1 MKRKVLLSGMFVA
14 AVLCGCTDDVVDNGN
29 KIVDNPVK
37 EGSEILFGSSLSGD
51 ADEEVSA
58 QSKVGTRTVYGER
71 TSTGVPVYWKP
82 EGDEVAIFCLQ
93 TSQPADHLVNY
104 LVKPQEGEGYQHL
117 SASVEKLEDV
127 GLQWGTDDEH
137 RFYAFYPASAVKGSD
152 EEDQTGKITANI
164 PVTQQP
170 TSWEEGELNGV
181 KTYFGLPNM
190 DYAYMY
196 AYTSQKKSETPEGTA
211 IDLQFKNLVTVLD
224 ITVQGP
230 ESGGEP
236 ITVSNINVTAVDG
249 KNIILTGDFTC
260 NIRGAQ
266 DNSEEV
272 TAECEAAG
280 NLQEVRNNV
289 SIPCYNRQTDEF
301 IKLGP
306 NEQLNVKAY
315 IIPDDDESHAITPR
329 QLQITVATLNGAAK
343 RKVLRTAD
351 VVPHKINRVLLPYLE
366 AGGVNY
372 WMSNLNPN
380 IYVTELSIPGS
391 KYSFLTSDNNSD
403 VEYQATTT
411 EQQFLN
417 GVRAFH
423 VQTAADYSYRTTI
436 DVTNPD
442 RYTEEDLYIAVG
454 SEVLRAQPGNIWDAM
469 FGTGDPIPLR
479 TFLQEL
485 KENLDDAISAGK
497 TNEFAVVNLTY
508 SQAATEELLG
518 WRYPASNKETGWIVT
533 VCNMLKKYVEEDGL
547 PIYTGEITPNT
558 TIKDVAGKII
568 VHVNINT
575 PSLANR
581 MTEATDYPAIFSWW
595 DSNHNGYVEGG
606 TPLQWGTPVNLEET
620 SNMTWLYQELT
631 NVDQSVGKW
640 TQITALLDAAKSDYE
655 TGAHSTWYYNDI
667 GGYFGSASTDNVKA
681 LSAVYVPEM
690 IRELQERNVNYS
702 LGTMLTNFADGEQG
716 YGLTNT
722 YNTRELIQTI
732 IDNNFK
738 FALRT
743 SGSSSQSNAYNAA
756 YSKGGNAIGWDK

>member
-1 MKRKVLLSGMFVA
+1 MKRIVLLSGMFVA

-71 TSTGVPVYWKP
+71 TNTGVPVYWKP

-104 LVKPQEGEGYQHL
+104 LVKPQDNAPHL
-117 SASVEKLEDV
+117 SVSVERLEEV

-211 IDLQFKNLVTVLD
+211 IDLHFKNLVTVLD

-230 ESGGEP
+230 ESGEP

-272 TAECEAAG
+272 TAVCEAAG

-289 SIPCYNRQTDEF
+289 SIPCYNSQTDEF
-301 IKLGP
+301 IKLKP

-315 IIPDDDESHAITPR
+315 IIPDDESHTITPQ

-343 RKVLRTAD
+343 RKVLQTVD
-351 VVPHKINRVLLPYLE
+351 VVPHKINRVRLPHLE
-366 AGGVNY
+366 AGGTNY
-372 WMSNLNPN
+372 WMSNLDPR
-380 IYVTELSIPGS
+380 IYVTEISWPGS
-391 KYSFLTSDNNSD
+391 KMSLLTEANNAD
-403 VEYQATTT
+403 IVYQSTTID
-411 EQQFLN
+411 QQLN
-417 GVRAFH
+417 DGVRAFIF
-423 VQTAADYSYRTTI
+423 QTERNYNGTLYLTADGNRINTTLSEGLSQIASFLNTAEQNDKRESVFVLVSYKESSGLGNENAWMRSLQSTI
-436 DVTNPD
+436 KNCA
-442 RYTEEDLYIAVG
+442 ED
-454 SEVLRAQPGNIWDAM
+454 
-469 FGTGDPIPLR
+469 
-479 TFLQEL
+479 
-485 KENLDDAISAGK
+485 
-497 TNEFAVVNLTY
+497 
-508 SQAATEELLG
+508 SQYRVFNSTL
-518 WRYPASNKETGWIVT
+518 S
-533 VCNMLKKYVEEDGL
+533 
-547 PIYTGEITPNT
+547 PNT
-558 TIKDVAGKII
+558 TLGDVANKII
-568 VHVNINT
+568 VKCNYNSADMISGVGT
-575 PSLANR
+575 APMLYTLWETA
-581 MTEATDYPAIFSWW
+581 
-595 DSNHNGYVEGG
+595 YVEGG
-606 TPLQWGTPVNLEET
+606 LPMTWSDPNGGK
-620 SNMTWLYQELT
+620 SFTWLYQEVTSVLDESRNEVSGTTAEATEAEKREYIEKIFAESVNAYQT
-631 NVDQSVGKW
+631 NSNHD
-640 TQITALLDAAKSDYE
+640 I
-655 TGAHSTWYYNDI
+655 WYMNDL
-667 GGYFGSASTDNVKA
+667 GGYYYYKTEEGILGLRQEEHFDPTGLASDMNQLGVQ
-681 LSAVYVPEM
+681 L
-690 IRELQERNVNYS
+690 LQERTENAG
-702 LGTMLTNFADGEQG
+702 LGLVYMNFANRNDDGQS
-716 YGLTNT
+716 YHSDW
-722 YNTRELIQTI
+722 LIQTV

-738 FALRT
+738 FQLRMDAAE
-743 SGSSSQSNAYNAA
+743 SGQTYNAS
-756 YSKGGNAIGWDK
+756 YSKGGNAIGWEE

>member
-1 MKRKVLLSGMFVA
+1 MKRIVLLSGMFVA

-93 TSQPADHLVNY
+93 TSQPADHLVKY
-104 LVKPQEGEGYQHL
+104 LVKPQEGEQHL

-127 GLQWGTDDEH
+127 GLQWGTSDEH
-137 RFYAFYPASAVKGSD
+137 RFYAFYPARAVKGSE
-152 EEDQTGKITANI
+152 EEDRTGKITANI

-170 TSWEEGELNGV
+170 TSWEEGKLNGV

-230 ESGGEP
+230 ESGEQP
-236 ITVSNINVTAVDG
+236 ITVTNINVSAVEG
-249 KNIILTGDFTC
+249 QNPILTGDFTC
-260 NIRGAQ
+260 NIREAE
-266 DNSEEV
+266 DNSKEV
-272 TAECEAAG
+272 TAECAAAG
-280 NLQEVRNNV
+280 NLSEVRNTV
-289 SIPCYNRQTDEF
+289 SIPCYDREKGGF
-301 IKLGP
+301 IQLAEG
-306 NEQLNVKAY
+306 EQLNVKAY
-315 IIPDDDESHAITPR
+315 IIPDNDESHKIKART
-329 QLQITVATLNGAAK
+329 LQVTVATLNGAAK
-343 RKVLRTAD
+343 RKLLQTAD
-351 VVPHKINRVLLPYLE
+351 VTPHKINRVRLPHLE
-366 AGGVNY
+366 AGGTNY
-372 WMSNLNPN
+372 WMSNLDPD

-391 KYSFLTSDNNSD
+391 KFSFLTSDNNSD
-403 VEYQATTT
+403 VQYQATTT

-423 VQTAADYSYRTTI
+423 VQTAAKYSYRPAI

-454 SEVLRAQPGNIWDAM
+454 SEILRGESGSFWGIEFPGSPVPVKA
-469 FGTGDPIPLR
+469 
-479 TFLQEL
+479 FLEEL
-485 KENLDDAISAGK
+485 ATNLQTASNAEKI
-497 TNEFAVVNLTY
+497 NEFAVVNLTY
-508 SQAATEELLG
+508 SESATRDATGAMELT
-518 WRYPASNKETGWIVT
+518 SNYETGWIVT
-533 VCNMLKKYVEEDGL
+533 VCNMLKKYAEEDGL
-547 PIYTGEITPNT
+547 PIYTGKITSNT

-581 MTEATDYPAIFSWW
+581 MTEAIYYPAIFSWW
-595 DSNHNGYVEGG
+595 NSNYNGYVKGG
-606 TPLQWGTPVNLEET
+606 TPLRWGTPVNLEET

-631 NVDQSVGKW
+631 DVDQSVGKW

-655 TGAHSTWYYNDI
+655 AGAHSTWYYNDI
-667 GGYFGSASTDNVKA
+667 GGYFGSPSTDNVKA
-681 LSAVYVPEM
+681 LSAVYVPKM

-702 LGTMLTNFADGEQG
+702 LGTMLTNFADDVQN
-716 YGLTNT
+716 YGKTDS

-743 SGSSSQSNAYNAA
+743 SGSSSQTNTYNAA

>member
-1 MKRKVLLSGMFVA
+1 MKRIVLLSGMFVA

-117 SASVEKLEDV
+117 SASVEKLDDV
-127 GLQWGTDDEH
+127 GLQWGTSDEH

-196 AYTSQKKSETPEGTA
+196 AYTSQKKSETPEGTS

-230 ESGGEP
+230 ESGEP

-315 IIPDDDESHAITPR
+315 IIPDDDESHTIIPR

-343 RKVLRTAD
+343 RKVLQTAD
-351 VVPHKINRVLLPYLE
+351 VVPHKINRVLLPHLE
-366 AGGVNY
+366 AGGTNY
-372 WMSNLNPN
+372 WMSNLDPR
-380 IYVTELSIPGS
+380 IYVTEISWPGS
-391 KYSFLTSDNNSD
+391 KMSLLTQVNNANI
-403 VEYQATTT
+403 VYQSTTID
-411 EQQFLN
+411 QQLN
-417 GVRAFH
+417 DGVRAFIF
-423 VQTAADYSYRTTI
+423 QTERDNNGTLYLTANGNRINTTLSQGLRQIARFLDTAEQEGKRESAFVLVTYNAGEGSQNDWMRSLQSTIKNCAADPQYR
-436 DVTNPD
+436 VFN
-442 RYTEEDLYIAVG
+442 
-454 SEVLRAQPGNIWDAM
+454 
-469 FGTGDPIPLR
+469 GTL
-479 TFLQEL
+479 
-485 KENLDDAISAGK
+485 S
-497 TNEFAVVNLTY
+497 
-508 SQAATEELLG
+508 
-518 WRYPASNKETGWIVT
+518 
-533 VCNMLKKYVEEDGL
+533 
-547 PIYTGEITPNT
+547 PNT
-558 TIKDVAGKII
+558 TLGDVANKII
-568 VHVNINT
+568 VKCNYNDDEMISGVGTAPMLYTQWLT
-575 PSLANR
+575 P
-581 MTEATDYPAIFSWW
+581 
-595 DSNHNGYVEGG
+595 YVEGG
-606 TPLQWGTPVNLEET
+606 LPMTWSDPNGGK
-620 SNMTWLYQELT
+620 SFTWLYQEVT
-631 NVDQSVGKW
+631 SV
-640 TQITALLDAAKSDYE
+640 LDADRNENSSASAESTEAQKREYIQTIFEESVSAYKSNN
-655 TGAHSTWYYNDI
+655 AHDIWFMNDL
-667 GGYFGSASTDNVKA
+667 GGYYYYQTEVTGLFGVHLGWRDHEDPAGLANDMNNLGVQ
-681 LSAVYVPEM
+681 L
-690 IRELQERNVNYS
+690 LQERTENAG
-702 LGTMLTNFADGEQG
+702 LGLVYMNFANRNDDGQS
-716 YGLTNT
+716 Y
-722 YNTRELIQTI
+722 RSDWLIQTV

-738 FALRT
+738 FQLRMDAAE
-743 SGSSSQSNAYNAA
+743 SSQTYNAS
-756 YSKGGNAIGWDK
+756 YSKGGNAIGWD

>member
-1 MKRKVLLSGMFVA
+1 MKRIVLLSGMFVA

-93 TSQPADHLVNY
+93 TSQPADHLVKY
-104 LVKPQEGEGYQHL
+104 LVKPQEGEGKQHL

-127 GLQWGTDDEH
+127 GLQWGTSDEH

-211 IDLQFKNLVTVLD
+211 IDLHFKNLVTVLD

-230 ESGGEP
+230 ESGEP

-301 IKLGP
+301 IKLWP

-315 IIPDDDESHAITPR
+315 IIPDDKSHTITPR

-343 RKVLRTAD
+343 RKVLQTAD
-351 VVPHKINRVLLPYLE
+351 VVPHKINRVLLPHLK
-366 AGGVNY
+366 AGGTNY
-372 WMSNLNPN
+372 WMSNLDSR
-380 IYVTELSIPGS
+380 IYVTEISWPGS
-391 KYSFLTSDNNSD
+391 KMSLLTEANNSD
-403 VEYQATTT
+403 IVYQSTTIG
-411 EQQFLN
+411 QQLN
-417 GVRAFH
+417 DGVRAFIF
-423 VQTAADYSYRTTI
+423 QTERDRDGTLYLTADGNRINTTLSQGLRQIASFLDTADQEGKRESAFVLVSYKQSSGSGNENDWMRSLQSTI
-436 DVTNPD
+436 NACA
-442 RYTEEDLYIAVG
+442 EDPQYRVF
-454 SEVLRAQPGNIWDAM
+454 N
-469 FGTGDPIPLR
+469 
-479 TFLQEL
+479 
-485 KENLDDAISAGK
+485 
-497 TNEFAVVNLTY
+497 
-508 SQAATEELLG
+508 ATL
-518 WRYPASNKETGWIVT
+518 S
-533 VCNMLKKYVEEDGL
+533 
-547 PIYTGEITPNT
+547 PNT
-558 TIKDVAGKII
+558 TLGDVANQII
-568 VHVNINT
+568 VKCNYNSADMIANAGTAPMLYTLWET
-575 PSLANR
+575 P
-581 MTEATDYPAIFSWW
+581 
-595 DSNHNGYVEGG
+595 YVEGG
-606 TPLQWGTPVNLEET
+606 VPMAWSSPNAGR
-620 SNMTWLYQELT
+620 SFTWLYQEVTSVYDPDRNSGLFKADAEATKNEKKEYIQKIFDESVAAYQTNEAHDIWFMNDLGGYYIYHEAWHIGNTIDVPNLT
-631 NVDQSVGKW
+631 NEMN
-640 TQITALLDAAKSDYE
+640 A
-655 TGAHSTWYYNDI
+655 
-667 GGYFGSASTDNVKA
+667 FGVQ
-681 LSAVYVPEM
+681 L
-690 IRELQERNVNYS
+690 LQERTENAG
-702 LGTMLTNFADGEQG
+702 LGLVYMNFADKQTDSGVQ
-716 YGLTNT
+716 Y
-722 YNTRELIQTI
+722 RSDWLIQTV

-738 FALRT
+738 FQLRMDAAE
-743 SGSSSQSNAYNAA
+743 SSQTYNAS
-756 YSKGGNAIGWDK
+756 YSKGGNAIGWD

>member
-1 MKRKVLLSGMFVA
+1 MKRIVLLSGMFVA

-82 EGDEVAIFCLQ
+82 EGDEVAIFCMQ

-117 SASVEKLEDV
+117 SASVEKLDDV
-127 GLQWGTDDEH
+127 GLQWGTSDEH

-170 TSWEEGELNGV
+170 TSWEEGKLNGV

-196 AYTSQKKSETPEGTA
+196 AYTSQKKSETPEGTP
-211 IDLQFKNLVTVLD
+211 IDLHFKNLVTVLD

-230 ESGGEP
+230 ESGDP

-315 IIPDDDESHAITPR
+315 IIPDDDESHTITPR

-343 RKVLRTAD
+343 RKVLQTAD
-351 VVPHKINRVLLPYLE
+351 VVPHKINRVLLPHLE
-366 AGGVNY
+366 AGGTNY
-372 WMSNLNPN
+372 WMSNLDPR
-380 IYVTELSIPGS
+380 IYVTEISWPGS
-391 KYSFLTSDNNSD
+391 KMSLLTQENNANI
-403 VEYQATTT
+403 VYQSTAIDK
-411 EQQFLN
+411 QLN
-417 GVRAFH
+417 DGVRAFIF
-423 VQTAADYSYRTTI
+423 QTERAYNGTLYLTANGNRINTTLSEGLGQIARFLGTAEQNGKRESAFVLVTYNAGEGSQNDWMRSLQSTINNCATDPQYRVFNST
-436 DVTNPD
+436 
-442 RYTEEDLYIAVG
+442 L
-454 SEVLRAQPGNIWDAM
+454 S
-469 FGTGDPIPLR
+469 
-479 TFLQEL
+479 
-485 KENLDDAISAGK
+485 
-497 TNEFAVVNLTY
+497 
-508 SQAATEELLG
+508 
-518 WRYPASNKETGWIVT
+518 
-533 VCNMLKKYVEEDGL
+533 
-547 PIYTGEITPNT
+547 PNT
-558 TIKDVAGKII
+558 TLGDVANKII
-568 VHVNINT
+568 VKCNYNDDEMISGVGT
-575 PSLANR
+575 APMLYTQWLTA
-581 MTEATDYPAIFSWW
+581 
-595 DSNHNGYVEGG
+595 YVEGG
-606 TPLQWGTPVNLEET
+606 LPMTWSDPNGGK
-620 SNMTWLYQELT
+620 SFTWLYQEVTSVLDESRNEVYGTTAEATEAEKREYIEKIFTESVNAYQT
-631 NVDQSVGKW
+631 NSNHD
-640 TQITALLDAAKSDYE
+640 I
-655 TGAHSTWYYNDI
+655 WYMNDL
-667 GGYFGSASTDNVKA
+667 GGYYYYKTTEGIMGWREEEHFDPTGLASDMNQLGVR
-681 LSAVYVPEM
+681 L
-690 IRELQERNVNYS
+690 LQERTENAG
-702 LGTMLTNFADGEQG
+702 LGLVYMNFANRNDDGQS
-716 YGLTNT
+716 Y
-722 YNTRELIQTI
+722 RSDWLIQTV

-738 FALRT
+738 FQLRMDAADEGGQT
-743 SGSSSQSNAYNAA
+743 YNAA
-756 YSKGGNAIGWDK
+756 YSKGGNAIGWD

>member
-1 MKRKVLLSGMFVA
+1 MKRIVLLSGMFVA

-93 TSQPADHLVNY
+93 TSQPADHLVKY
-104 LVKPQEGEGYQHL
+104 LVKPQEGEGKQHL
-117 SASVEKLEDV
+117 SASVEKLEEV

-190 DYAYMY
+190 NYAYMY
-196 AYTSQKKSETPEGTA
+196 AYTSQKKSETPEGTD

-230 ESGGEP
+230 ESGDP
-236 ITVSNINVTAVDG
+236 ITVSNINIRAVDG
-249 KNIILTGDFTC
+249 QNPILTGDFTC
-260 NIRGAQ
+260 NIREAQ

-280 NLQEVRNNV
+280 NLSEVRNTV
-289 SIPCYNRQTDEF
+289 SIPCYNRETGEF
-301 IKLGP
+301 IKLGVG
-306 NEQLNVKAY
+306 EQLNVKAY
-315 IIPDDDESHAITPR
+315 IIPDDDANHTIKARTLR
-329 QLQITVATLNGAAK
+329 VTVATLNGAAK
-343 RKVLRTAD
+343 QKLLQTAD
-351 VVPHKINRVLLPYLE
+351 VTPHKINRVRLPHLE
-366 AGGVNY
+366 AGGTNY
-372 WMSNLNPN
+372 WMSNLDDR

-423 VQTAADYSYRTTI
+423 VQTAADYSYRAGI
-436 DVTNPD
+436 DVTDPD

-454 SEVLRAQPGNIWDAM
+454 SEVLRAQPGNIFDAI
-469 FGTGDPIPLR
+469 FGTGDPIPLK

-485 KENLDDAISAGK
+485 KENLDDARSAGK

-508 SQAATEELLG
+508 SQAATEELLRG
-518 WRYPASNKETGWIVT
+518 LYPLSNKETGWIVT
-533 VCNMLKKYVEEDGL
+533 VCNMLKKYVKDGL

-558 TIKDVAGKII
+558 TIKDVAGQII

-595 DSNHNGYVEGG
+595 NSYYNGYVEEG
-606 TPLQWGTPVNLEET
+606 TPLRWGTPVNLEET

-631 NVDQSVGKW
+631 DVDQSVGKW

-667 GGYFGSASTDNVKA
+667 GGYFGNASNENVKA

-690 IRELQERNVNYS
+690 IRELQERDVNYS

-716 YGLTNT
+716 YGLTST

-743 SGSSSQSNAYNAA
+743 SGSSSQSTYNAA

>member
-1 MKRKVLLSGMFVA
+1 MKRIVLLSGMFVA

-51 ADEEVSA
+51 ADEEASV
-58 QSKVGTRTVYGER
+58 QGKVGTRTVYGER
-71 TSTGVPVYWKP
+71 TNNGVPVYWKP

-104 LVKPQEGEGYQHL
+104 LVKPQDGKPNL
-117 SASVEKLEDV
+117 SASVEKLEEV
-127 GLQWGTDDEH
+127 GLQWGTSDEH

-152 EEDQTGKITANI
+152 EEDQTGKITAEI

-230 ESGGEP
+230 ESGDP
-236 ITVSNINVTAVDG
+236 ITVSNINITAVDG

-315 IIPDDDESHAITPR
+315 IIPDNDESHKITPR

-343 RKVLRTAD
+343 RKVLETAD
-351 VVPHKINRVLLPYLE
+351 VVPHKINRVRLPHLE
-366 AGGVNY
+366 AGGTNY
-372 WMSNLNPN
+372 WMSNLDPD

-391 KYSFLTSDNNSD
+391 KFSFLTSDNNSD

-423 VQTAADYSYRTTI
+423 VQTAADYSY
-436 DVTNPD
+436 DPGFGHGSNPD
-442 RYTEEDLYIAVG
+442 YYEAQNLYIAVD
-454 SEVLRAQPGNIWDAM
+454 SKVLKAQPGSLWEAIV
-469 FGTGDPIPLR
+469 GSGDPVPLK

-485 KENLDDAISAGK
+485 KENLDEAKSAGK

-508 SQAATEELLG
+508 SEGATRDVTGTMELT
-518 WRYPASNKETGWIVT
+518 SNFETGWIVT
-533 VCNMLKKYVEEDGL
+533 VCNMLRKYAEEDGL

-558 TIKDVAGKII
+558 TIKDVAGQII

-595 DSNHNGYVEGG
+595 DSEHDGYVAGG
-606 TPLQWGTPVNLEET
+606 TPLRWGTPMNLEET

-631 NVDQSVGKW
+631 KVDQSVGKW

-655 TGAHSTWYYNDI
+655 AGAHSTWYYNDI

-716 YGLTNT
+716 YGLTST

-756 YSKGGNAIGWDK
+756 YSKGGNAIGWD

>member
-14 AVLCGCTDDVVDNGN
+14 AVLCGCTDDVVDYGN

-51 ADEEVSA
+51 ADEEASV
-58 QSKVGTRTVYGER
+58 QGKVGTRTVYGER

-82 EGDEVAIFCLQ
+82 EGDEVAIFCMQ

-104 LVKPQEGEGYQHL
+104 LVKPQADDPSL
-117 SASVEKLEDV
+117 SASVERLEDV

-230 ESGGEP
+230 ESGEP

-289 SIPCYNRQTDEF
+289 SIPCYNRQTGEF
-301 IKLGP
+301 MKLGQ

-315 IIPDDDESHAITPR
+315 IIPDDDESHTITPR

-343 RKVLRTAD
+343 RKLLQTAE
-351 VVPHKINRVLLPYLE
+351 VVPHKINRVLLPLLE
-366 AGGVNY
+366 AGGTNY
-372 WMSNLNPN
+372 WMSNLDPR
-380 IYVTELSIPGS
+380 IYVTEISWPGS
-391 KYSFLTSDNNSD
+391 KMSLLTKANNAD
-403 VEYQATTT
+403 IVYQSTTID
-411 EQQFLN
+411 QQLN
-417 GVRAFH
+417 DGVRAFIF
-423 VQTAADYSYRTTI
+423 QTERNYDGKLYLTANGNRINTTLSEGLRQIASFLDTAEQNDKRESVFVLVSYKESSGLGNENDWMRSLQSTI
-436 DVTNPD
+436 NACA
-442 RYTEEDLYIAVG
+442 EDPQYRVF
-454 SEVLRAQPGNIWDAM
+454 N
-469 FGTGDPIPLR
+469 GTL
-479 TFLQEL
+479 
-485 KENLDDAISAGK
+485 S
-497 TNEFAVVNLTY
+497 
-508 SQAATEELLG
+508 
-518 WRYPASNKETGWIVT
+518 
-533 VCNMLKKYVEEDGL
+533 
-547 PIYTGEITPNT
+547 PNT
-558 TIKDVAGKII
+558 TLGDVANKII
-568 VHVNINT
+568 VKCNYNDNEMISGVGT
-575 PSLANR
+575 APMLY
-581 MTEATDYPAIFSWW
+581 TQWLVP
-595 DSNHNGYVEGG
+595 YVEGG
-606 TPLQWGTPVNLEET
+606 LPMTW
-620 SNMTWLYQELT
+620 SNPNGGKSFTWLYQEVT
-631 NVDQSVGKW
+631 SV
-640 TQITALLDAAKSDYE
+640 LDADRNENSGASAESTKDQKRQYIQTIFEESVSAYKSNN
-655 TGAHSTWYYNDI
+655 AHDIWFMNDL
-667 GGYFGSASTDNVKA
+667 GGYYYYQTEVTGPFGEHWGWTDHEDPAGLATDMNNLGVQ
-681 LSAVYVPEM
+681 L
-690 IRELQERNVNYS
+690 LQERTENAG
-702 LGTMLTNFADGEQG
+702 LGLVYMNFANRNDDGQR
-716 YGLTNT
+716 Y
-722 YNTRELIQTI
+722 RSDWLIQTV

-738 FALRT
+738 FQLRMDADE
-743 SGSSSQSNAYNAA
+743 SSQTYNAS
-756 YSKGGNAIGWDK
+756 YSKGGNAIGWD

>member
-1 MKRKVLLSGMFVA
+1 MKKNSFLVVLTILAACLISSCSDDNIVEKVVE
-14 AVLCGCTDDVVDNGN
+14 
-29 KIVDNPVK
+29 NPVQT
-37 EGSEILFGSSLSGD
+37 GDEIIFGSSLSGD
-51 ADEEVSA
+51 ALDGIVET
-58 QSKVGTRTVYGER
+58 KTVYGER
-71 TSTGVPVYWKP
+71 TQTGVPVYWSP
-82 EGDEVAIFCLQ
+82 EGDEVAIFCAQ
-93 TSQPADHLVNY
+93 ASQPADCLVNY
-104 LVKPQEGEGYQHL
+104 KVYPQNEETGGDPSL
-117 SASVEKLEDV
+117 SASVEKLEEV
-127 GLQWGTDDEH
+127 GLQWGTDAEH
-137 RFYAFYPASAVKGSD
+137 RFYAFYPASAVQEAV
-152 EEDQTGKITANI
+152 EETGETATKEGKITANI
-164 PVTQQP
+164 PVNQQP
-170 TSWEEGELNGV
+170 ESWTEGELNGV

-196 AYTSQKKSETPEGTA
+196 AYTKVDKQTLNVNDPISLE
-211 IDLQFKNLVTVLD
+211 FKNLVTVLD

-230 ESGGEP
+230 ENGDP
-236 ITVSNINVTAVDG
+236 ITVTNINVSAVEG
-249 KNIILTGDFTC
+249 KNPILTGDFTC
-260 NIRGAQ
+260 NIREAK
-266 DNSEEV
+266 DNSDEV
-272 TAECEAAG
+272 TAECTAAG
-280 NLQEVRNNV
+280 NLSEVRNTV
-289 SIPCYNRQTDEF
+289 SISCYDQQKRQF
-301 IKLGP
+301 IKLGVG
-306 NEQLNVKAY
+306 EQLNVKAY
-315 IIPDDDESHAITPR
+315 IIPDNDKSHEIAARTLR
-329 QLQITVATLNGAAK
+329 VTVTTLNGAAK
-343 RKVLRTAD
+343 QKLLEKAAVT
-351 VVPHKINRVLLPYLE
+351 PHKVNRVRLPHLE

-372 WMSNLNPN
+372 WMSNLDPD

-423 VQTAADYSYRTTI
+423 VQTAADYSYRAGG
-436 DVTNPD
+436 VTDPD
-442 RYTEEDLYIAVG
+442 RYTEKDLYIAVG
-454 SEVLRAQPGNIWDAM
+454 SEVLRAQGNIWEEW
-469 FGTGDPIPLR
+469 FGTSDPIPLR

-497 TNEFAVVNLTY
+497 INEFAVVNLTY
-508 SQAATEELLG
+508 SRAATEELLG
-518 WRYPASNKETGWIVT
+518 VKYPLSNKETGWIVT

-558 TIKDVAGKII
+558 TIKDVAGQII

-581 MTEATDYPAIFSWW
+581 MTEATNYPAIFSWW
-595 DSNHNGYVEGG
+595 DSEHDGYVEGG
-606 TPLQWGTPVNLEET
+606 TPLRWGTPVNLEET

-631 NVDQSVGKW
+631 DVDQSVGKW

-655 TGAHSTWYYNDI
+655 AGAHSTWYYNDI
-667 GGYFGSASTDNVKA
+667 GGYFGSPSTNNVKA

-690 IRELQERNVNYS
+690 IRELQVRNVNYS

-716 YGLTNT
+716 YGLTST

-743 SGSSSQSNAYNAA
+743 SGSSSQSTYNAA

>member
-1 MKRKVLLSGMFVA
+1 MKRIVLLSGMFVA

-93 TSQPADHLVNY
+93 TSQPADHLVKY
-104 LVKPQEGEGYQHL
+104 LVKPQEGEGKQHL

-127 GLQWGTDDEH
+127 GLQWGTSDEH
-137 RFYAFYPASAVKGSD
+137 RFYAFYPARPVKGSD

-230 ESGGEP
+230 ESGDP
-236 ITVSNINVTAVDG
+236 ITVTNINVSAVEG
-249 KNIILTGDFTC
+249 QNPILTGDFTC
-260 NIRGAQ
+260 NIREAE
-266 DNSEEV
+266 DNSKEV
-272 TAECEAAG
+272 TAECAAAG
-280 NLQEVRNNV
+280 NLSEVRNTV
-289 SIPCYNRQTDEF
+289 SIPCYDREKGGF
-301 IKLGP
+301 IQLAEG
-306 NEQLNVKAY
+306 EQLNVKAY
-315 IIPDDDESHAITPR
+315 IIPDNDESHKIKART
-329 QLQITVATLNGAAK
+329 LQVTVATLNGAAK
-343 RKVLRTAD
+343 RKLLQTAD
-351 VVPHKINRVLLPYLE
+351 VTPHKINRVRLPHLE
-366 AGGVNY
+366 AGGTNY
-372 WMSNLNPN
+372 WMSNLDPD

-423 VQTAADYSYRTTI
+423 VQTAADYSYRAGI
-436 DVTNPD
+436 DVTDPD

-454 SEVLRAQPGNIWDAM
+454 SEVLRAQGNIWEEW

-497 TNEFAVVNLTY
+497 INEFAVVNLTY
-508 SQAATEELLG
+508 SRAATEELLG
-518 WRYPASNKETGWIVT
+518 VKYPLSNKETGWIVT
-533 VCNMLKKYVEEDGL
+533 VCNMLKKYVEGDGL

-558 TIKDVAGKII
+558 TIKDVAGQII

-581 MTEATDYPAIFSWW
+581 MTEATNYPAIFSWW
-595 DSNHNGYVEGG
+595 DSEHDGYVEGG
-606 TPLQWGTPVNLEET
+606 TPLRWGKPVNLEET

-631 NVDQSVGKW
+631 DVDQSVGKW

-655 TGAHSTWYYNDI
+655 AGAHSTWYYNDI
-667 GGYFGSASTDNVKA
+667 GGYFGSPSTNNVKA

-690 IRELQERNVNYS
+690 IRELQVRNVNYS

-716 YGLTNT
+716 CGLTST

-738 FALRT
+738 FALHT
-743 SGSSSQSNAYNAA
+743 SGSSSQSTYNAA

>member
-1 MKRKVLLSGMFVA
+1 MKRIVLLSGMFVA

-51 ADEEVSA
+51 ADEEASV
-58 QSKVGTRTVYGER
+58 QGKIGTRTVYGER
-71 TSTGVPVYWKP
+71 TSSGVPVYWKP

-117 SASVEKLEDV
+117 SASVEKLDDV
-127 GLQWGTDDEH
+127 GLQWGTSDEH

-196 AYTSQKKSETPEGTA
+196 AYTSQKKSETPEGTS

-230 ESGGEP
+230 ESGEP

-315 IIPDDDESHAITPR
+315 IIPDDDESHTIIPQ

-343 RKVLRTAD
+343 RKVLQTAD
-351 VVPHKINRVLLPYLE
+351 VVPHKINRVLLPHLE
-366 AGGVNY
+366 AGGTNY
-372 WMSNLNPN
+372 WMSNLDPR
-380 IYVTELSIPGS
+380 IYVTEISWPGS
-391 KYSFLTSDNNSD
+391 KMSLLTQVNNANI
-403 VEYQATTT
+403 VYQSTTID
-411 EQQFLN
+411 QQLN
-417 GVRAFH
+417 DGVRAFIF
-423 VQTAADYSYRTTI
+423 QTERDNNGTLYLTANGNRINTTLSQGLRQIARFLDTAEQEGKRESAFVLVTYNAGEGSQNDWMRSLQSTIKNCAADPQYR
-436 DVTNPD
+436 VFN
-442 RYTEEDLYIAVG
+442 
-454 SEVLRAQPGNIWDAM
+454 
-469 FGTGDPIPLR
+469 GTL
-479 TFLQEL
+479 
-485 KENLDDAISAGK
+485 S
-497 TNEFAVVNLTY
+497 
-508 SQAATEELLG
+508 
-518 WRYPASNKETGWIVT
+518 
-533 VCNMLKKYVEEDGL
+533 
-547 PIYTGEITPNT
+547 PNT
-558 TIKDVAGKII
+558 TLGDVANKII
-568 VHVNINT
+568 VKCNYNDDEMISGVGTAPMLYTQWLT
-575 PSLANR
+575 P
-581 MTEATDYPAIFSWW
+581 
-595 DSNHNGYVEGG
+595 YVEGG
-606 TPLQWGTPVNLEET
+606 LPMTWSDPNGGK
-620 SNMTWLYQELT
+620 SFTWLYQEVT
-631 NVDQSVGKW
+631 SV
-640 TQITALLDAAKSDYE
+640 LDADRNENSSASAESTEAQKREYIQTIFEESVSAYKSNN
-655 TGAHSTWYYNDI
+655 AHDIWFMNDL
-667 GGYFGSASTDNVKA
+667 GGYYYYQTEVTGLFGVHLGWRDHEDPAGLANDMNNLGVQ
-681 LSAVYVPEM
+681 L
-690 IRELQERNVNYS
+690 LQERTENAG
-702 LGTMLTNFADGEQG
+702 LGLVYMNFANRNDDGQS
-716 YGLTNT
+716 Y
-722 YNTRELIQTI
+722 RSDWLIQTV

-738 FALRT
+738 FQLRMDAAE
-743 SGSSSQSNAYNAA
+743 SSQTYNAS
-756 YSKGGNAIGWDK
+756 YSKGGNAIGWD

>member
-1 MKRKVLLSGMFVA
+1 MFVA
-14 AVLCGCTDDVVDNGN
+14 AVLCGCTDDAIDNGN

-51 ADEEVSA
+51 ADEEASV
-58 QSKVGTRTVYGER
+58 QGKVGTRTVYGER

-104 LVKPQEGEGYQHL
+104 LVKPQEGEGNQHL
-117 SASVEKLEDV
+117 SASVERLEEV
-127 GLQWGTDDEH
+127 GLQWGADDEH

-230 ESGGEP
+230 ESGEP

-266 DNSEEV
+266 DNSDEV

-315 IIPDDDESHAITPR
+315 IIPDDDESHTIKPR

-343 RKVLRTAD
+343 RKVLQTAD
-351 VVPHKINRVLLPYLE
+351 VVPHKINRVLLPHLE
-366 AGGVNY
+366 AGGTNY
-372 WMSNLNPN
+372 WMSNLNPR
-380 IYVTELSIPGS
+380 IYVTELSWPGS
-391 KYSFLTSDNNSD
+391 KMSLLTQENNAD
-403 VEYQATTT
+403 IVYQSTTID
-411 EQQFLN
+411 QQLN
-417 GVRAFH
+417 DGVRAFIF
-423 VQTAADYSYRTTI
+423 QTQRERNGTLYLTANGNRINTTLSQGLRQIASFLDTAEQNGKRESAFVLVTYNSGEGSQNDWMRSLQSTINDCASDPQYRI
-436 DVTNPD
+436 FD
-442 RYTEEDLYIAVG
+442 
-454 SEVLRAQPGNIWDAM
+454 
-469 FGTGDPIPLR
+469 GTL
-479 TFLQEL
+479 
-485 KENLDDAISAGK
+485 S
-497 TNEFAVVNLTY
+497 
-508 SQAATEELLG
+508 
-518 WRYPASNKETGWIVT
+518 
-533 VCNMLKKYVEEDGL
+533 
-547 PIYTGEITPNT
+547 PNT
-558 TIKDVAGKII
+558 TLGDVANQII
-568 VHVNINT
+568 VKCNYNDDEMISGVGT
-575 PSLANR
+575 APMLY
-581 MTEATDYPAIFSWW
+581 TQWLVP
-595 DSNHNGYVEGG
+595 YVEGG
-606 TPLQWGTPVNLEET
+606 LPMTW
-620 SNMTWLYQELT
+620 SNPNGGKSFTWLYQEVT
-631 NVDQSVGKW
+631 SV
-640 TQITALLDAAKSDYE
+640 LDADRNENSSASAESTEAQKRQYIQTIFEESVSAYKNNN
-655 TGAHSTWYYNDI
+655 AHDIWFMNDL
-667 GGYFGSASTDNVKA
+667 GGYYYYQTEITGIFGVHLGWEEHFDPTGLASDMNQLGVQ
-681 LSAVYVPEM
+681 L
-690 IRELQERNVNYS
+690 LQERTENAG
-702 LGTMLTNFADGEQG
+702 LGLVYMNFANRNDDGQS
-716 YGLTNT
+716 Y
-722 YNTRELIQTI
+722 RSDWLIQTV

-738 FALRT
+738 FQLRMDAAE
-743 SGSSSQSNAYNAA
+743 SSQTYNAS
-756 YSKGGNAIGWDK
+756 YSKGGNAIGWD

>member
-51 ADEEVSA
+51 ADEEASV
-58 QSKVGTRTVYGER
+58 QGKVGTRTVYGER

-117 SASVEKLEDV
+117 SASVERLEDV
-127 GLQWGTDDEH
+127 GLQWGTSDEH

-211 IDLQFKNLVTVLD
+211 IDLHFKNLVTVLD

-230 ESGGEP
+230 ESGEP

-266 DNSEEV
+266 DNSDEV

-315 IIPDDDESHAITPR
+315 IIPDDDESHTITPR

-343 RKVLRTAD
+343 RKLLQTAD
-351 VVPHKINRVLLPYLE
+351 VVPHKINRVLLPHLE
-366 AGGVNY
+366 AGGTNY
-372 WMSNLNPN
+372 WMSNLDPR
-380 IYVTELSIPGS
+380 IYVTELSWPGS
-391 KYSFLTSDNNSD
+391 KMSLLTEANNANI
-403 VEYQATTT
+403 VYQSTTID
-411 EQQFLN
+411 QQLN
-417 GVRAFH
+417 DGVRAFIF
-423 VQTAADYSYRTTI
+423 QTERDRNGTLYLTANGNRINTTLSAGLKQIADFLSTAEQLDKRESAFVL
-436 DVTNPD
+436 VTYNHGS
-442 RYTEEDLYIAVG
+442 G
-454 SEVLRAQPGNIWDAM
+454 SENDWMRS
-469 FGTGDPIPLR
+469 
-479 TFLQEL
+479 LQSTI
-485 KENLDDAISAGK
+485 NDC
-497 TNEFAVVNLTY
+497 
-508 SQAATEELLG
+508 
-518 WRYPASNKETGWIVT
+518 ASNSQYRIFNGT
-533 VCNMLKKYVEEDGL
+533 LS
-547 PIYTGEITPNT
+547 PNT
-558 TIKDVAGKII
+558 TLGDVANKII
-568 VHVNINT
+568 VKCNYNSADMISGVGTAPMLYTLWTT
-575 PSLANR
+575 P
-581 MTEATDYPAIFSWW
+581 
-595 DSNHNGYVEGG
+595 YVEGG
-606 TPLQWGTPVNLEET
+606 LDMPWNDPNGGK
-620 SNMTWLYQELT
+620 SFTWLYQEVTSVLDGT
-631 NVDQSVGKW
+631 RNQCNATGTWGQVDPYSCEATKTQKETYVREIFEKSV
-640 TQITALLDAAKSDYE
+640 DAYKNNK
-655 TGAHSTWYYNDI
+655 AHDIWFMNDL
-667 GGYFGSASTDNVKA
+667 GGYYGYCTNNRHG
-681 LSAVYVPEM
+681 AVVNHNHEEVIDVLGLTKDM
-690 IRELQERNVNYS
+690 NQLGVQLLQERTENAG
-702 LGTMLTNFADGEQG
+702 LGLVYMNFANRNDDGQS
-716 YGLTNT
+716 Y
-722 YNTRELIQTI
+722 RSDWLIQTV

-738 FALRT
+738 FQLRMDAEE
-743 SGSSSQSNAYNAA
+743 SSQTYNAS

>member
-1 MKRKVLLSGMFVA
+1 MKRIVLLSGMFVA

-93 TSQPADHLVNY
+93 TSQPADHLVKY
-104 LVKPQEGEGYQHL
+104 LVKPQEGEGKQHL

-127 GLQWGTDDEH
+127 GLQWGTSDEH
-137 RFYAFYPASAVKGSD
+137 RFYAFYPASAVKGSE
-152 EEDQTGKITANI
+152 EEDRTGKITANI

-190 DYAYMY
+190 AYAYMY
-196 AYTSQKKSETPEGTA
+196 AYTSQKKSETPEGIA

-230 ESGGEP
+230 ESGEP

-315 IIPDDDESHAITPR
+315 IIPDDDESHTITPR

-343 RKVLRTAD
+343 RKVLQTAE
-351 VVPHKINRVLLPYLE
+351 VVPHKINRVLLPHLE
-366 AGGVNY
+366 AGGTNY
-372 WMSNLNPN
+372 WMSNLDPR
-380 IYVTELSIPGS
+380 IYVTELSWPGS
-391 KYSFLTSDNNSD
+391 KMSLLTEANNAD
-403 VEYQATTT
+403 IVYQSTTLD
-411 EQQFLN
+411 QQLN
-417 GVRAFH
+417 DGVRAFIF
-423 VQTAADYSYRTTI
+423 QTERVFNGTLYLTADGNRINTTLSEGLRQIASFLDTADQEGKRESVFVLVSYKQNSGSQNDWMQSLQNTINDCAADPQYR
-436 DVTNPD
+436 VFN
-442 RYTEEDLYIAVG
+442 
-454 SEVLRAQPGNIWDAM
+454 
-469 FGTGDPIPLR
+469 GTL
-479 TFLQEL
+479 
-485 KENLDDAISAGK
+485 S
-497 TNEFAVVNLTY
+497 
-508 SQAATEELLG
+508 
-518 WRYPASNKETGWIVT
+518 
-533 VCNMLKKYVEEDGL
+533 
-547 PIYTGEITPNT
+547 PNT
-558 TIKDVAGKII
+558 TLGDVANKII
-568 VHVNINT
+568 VKCNYNSAGMISGVGT
-575 PSLANR
+575 APMLYTLWEKA
-581 MTEATDYPAIFSWW
+581 
-595 DSNHNGYVEGG
+595 YVEGG
-606 TPLQWGTPVNLEET
+606 LPMTWSDPNGGK
-620 SNMTWLYQELT
+620 SFTWLYQEVT
-631 NVDQSVGKW
+631 SV
-640 TQITALLDAAKSDYE
+640 LDVERNENSDAGAESTE
-655 TGAHSTWYYNDI
+655 TEKRQYIQTIFEESVSAYKNNKAHDIWFMNDL
-667 GGYFGSASTDNVKA
+667 GGYYYYQTEVTGLFGVHLGWRDHEDPAGLATDMNNLGVQ
-681 LSAVYVPEM
+681 L
-690 IRELQERNVNYS
+690 LQERTENAG
-702 LGTMLTNFADGEQG
+702 LGLVYMNFANRNDDGQS
-716 YGLTNT
+716 Y
-722 YNTRELIQTI
+722 RSDWLIQTV

-738 FALRT
+738 FQLRMDAEE
-743 SGSSSQSNAYNAA
+743 SGQTYNAA
-756 YSKGGNAIGWDK
+756 YSKGGNAIGWD

>member
-1 MKRKVLLSGMFVA
+1 MDLPTREQNGKVIMVMINGIKEKNKEFFMKRIVLLSGMFVA
-14 AVLCGCTDDVVDNGN
+14 AFLSGCTDDVIDNGNN

-37 EGSEILFGSSLSGD
+37 EGTEILFGSSLSGD
-51 ADEEVSA
+51 AEDEVSV
-58 QSKVGTRTVYGER
+58 QGKVGTRTVYGER

-230 ESGGEP
+230 ESGEP

-315 IIPDDDESHAITPR
+315 IIPDDDESHTITPR

-351 VVPHKINRVLLPYLE
+351 VVPHKINRVRLPHLE
-366 AGGVNY
+366 AGGTNY
-372 WMSNLNPN
+372 WMSNLDSR
-380 IYVTELSIPGS
+380 IYVTELSWPGS
-391 KYSFLTSDNNSD
+391 KMSLLTQANNAD
-403 VEYQATTT
+403 IVYQSTTID
-411 EQQFLN
+411 QQLN
-417 GVRAFH
+417 DGVRAFIF
-423 VQTAADYSYRTTI
+423 QTQRERNGTLYLTANGNRINTTLSEGLKQIADFLSTAEQNGKRESAFVLVTYNGGSGSQNDWMRSLQSTINNCAADPQYRI
-436 DVTNPD
+436 FD
-442 RYTEEDLYIAVG
+442 
-454 SEVLRAQPGNIWDAM
+454 
-469 FGTGDPIPLR
+469 GTL
-479 TFLQEL
+479 
-485 KENLDDAISAGK
+485 S
-497 TNEFAVVNLTY
+497 
-508 SQAATEELLG
+508 
-518 WRYPASNKETGWIVT
+518 
-533 VCNMLKKYVEEDGL
+533 
-547 PIYTGEITPNT
+547 PNT
-558 TIKDVAGKII
+558 TLGDVANQII
-568 VHVNINT
+568 VKCNYNDDEMISGVGT
-575 PSLANR
+575 APMLY
-581 MTEATDYPAIFSWW
+581 TQWLVP
-595 DSNHNGYVEGG
+595 YVEGG
-606 TPLQWGTPVNLEET
+606 LPMTWSDPNGGK
-620 SNMTWLYQELT
+620 SFTWLYQEVTSVLDEDRNEVEGTTAEATEAEKREYIEKIFTESVNAYQT
-631 NVDQSVGKW
+631 NHNHD
-640 TQITALLDAAKSDYE
+640 I
-655 TGAHSTWYYNDI
+655 WYMNDL
-667 GGYFGSASTDNVKA
+667 GGYYYYKTYGVIIGWREVEHFDPTGLAS
-681 LSAVYVPEM
+681 EM
-690 IRELQERNVNYS
+690 NQLGVRLLQERTENAG
-702 LGTMLTNFADGEQG
+702 LGLVYMNFANRNSDGQS
-716 YGLTNT
+716 Y
-722 YNTRELIQTI
+722 RSDWLIQTV

-738 FALRT
+738 FQLRMDADE
-743 SGSSSQSNAYNAA
+743 SSQTYNAS
-756 YSKGGNAIGWDK
+756 YSKGGNAIGWD

>member
-1 MKRKVLLSGMFVA
+1 MKRIVLLSGMFVA

-82 EGDEVAIFCLQ
+82 EGDEVAIFCMQ

-117 SASVEKLEDV
+117 SASVEKLEEV

-196 AYTSQKKSETPEGTA
+196 AYTSQKKSETPEGTS

-230 ESGGEP
+230 ESGEP

-315 IIPDDDESHAITPR
+315 IIPDDDESHTIIPR

-343 RKVLRTAD
+343 RKVLQTAD
-351 VVPHKINRVLLPYLE
+351 VVPHKINRVLLPHLE
-366 AGGVNY
+366 AGGTNY
-372 WMSNLNPN
+372 WMSNLDPR
-380 IYVTELSIPGS
+380 IYVTEISWPGS
-391 KYSFLTSDNNSD
+391 KMSLLTQVNNANI
-403 VEYQATTT
+403 VYQSTTID
-411 EQQFLN
+411 QQLN
-417 GVRAFH
+417 DGVRAFIF
-423 VQTAADYSYRTTI
+423 QTERDNNGTLYLTANGNRINTTLSQGLRQIARFLDTAEQEGKRESAFVLVTYNAGEGSQNDWMRSLQSTIKNCAADPQYR
-436 DVTNPD
+436 VFN
-442 RYTEEDLYIAVG
+442 
-454 SEVLRAQPGNIWDAM
+454 
-469 FGTGDPIPLR
+469 GTL
-479 TFLQEL
+479 
-485 KENLDDAISAGK
+485 S
-497 TNEFAVVNLTY
+497 
-508 SQAATEELLG
+508 
-518 WRYPASNKETGWIVT
+518 
-533 VCNMLKKYVEEDGL
+533 
-547 PIYTGEITPNT
+547 PNT
-558 TIKDVAGKII
+558 TLGDVANKII
-568 VHVNINT
+568 VKCNYNDDEMISGVGTAPMLYTQWLT
-575 PSLANR
+575 P
-581 MTEATDYPAIFSWW
+581 
-595 DSNHNGYVEGG
+595 YVEGG
-606 TPLQWGTPVNLEET
+606 LPMTWSDPNGGK
-620 SNMTWLYQELT
+620 SFTWLYQEVT
-631 NVDQSVGKW
+631 SV
-640 TQITALLDAAKSDYE
+640 LDADRNENSSASAESTEAQKREYIQTIFEESVSAYKSNN
-655 TGAHSTWYYNDI
+655 AHDIWFMNDL
-667 GGYFGSASTDNVKA
+667 GGYYYYQTEVTGLFGVHLGWRDHEDPAGLANDMNNLGVQ
-681 LSAVYVPEM
+681 L
-690 IRELQERNVNYS
+690 LQERTENAG
-702 LGTMLTNFADGEQG
+702 LGLVYMNFANRNDDGQS
-716 YGLTNT
+716 Y
-722 YNTRELIQTI
+722 RSDWLIQTV

-738 FALRT
+738 FQLRMDAAE
-743 SGSSSQSNAYNAA
+743 SSQTYNAS
-756 YSKGGNAIGWDK
+756 YSKGGNAIGWD

>member
-1 MKRKVLLSGMFVA
+1 MKRIVLLSGMFVA

-51 ADEEVSA
+51 ADEEASV
-58 QSKVGTRTVYGER
+58 QGKVGTRTVYGER
-71 TSTGVPVYWKP
+71 TGTGVPVYWKP

-104 LVKPQEGEGYQHL
+104 LVKPQVGEGYQHL
-117 SASVEKLEDV
+117 SASVEKLEEV
-127 GLQWGTDDEH
+127 GLQWGTADEH
-137 RFYAFYPASAVKGSD
+137 RFYAFYPASAVKGS
-152 EEDQTGKITANI
+152 EEENQTGKITANI
-164 PVTQQP
+164 PVTQRP
-170 TSWEEGELNGV
+170 DSWEEGELNGV

-196 AYTSQKKSETPEGTA
+196 AYTSRKKSETPEGTA
-211 IDLQFKNLVTVLD
+211 IDLHFKNLVTVLD

-230 ESGGEP
+230 ESGEP

-315 IIPDDDESHAITPR
+315 IIPDNDESHKITPR

-343 RKVLRTAD
+343 RKVLETAD
-351 VVPHKINRVLLPYLE
+351 VVPHKINRVRLPHLE
-366 AGGVNY
+366 AGGTNY
-372 WMSNLNPN
+372 WMSNLDPD

-391 KYSFLTSDNNSD
+391 KFSFLTKDNNSD

-423 VQTAADYSYRTTI
+423 VQTAAKYSYRI
-436 DVTNPD
+436 LGLDETNPD
-442 RYTEEDLYIAVG
+442 RYTEEDLYIAVD
-454 SEVLRAQPGNIWDAM
+454 SKVLRAQPGSLWEEW
-469 FGTGDPIPLR
+469 FGTGPVPLK

-485 KENLDDAISAGK
+485 KENLDEAKSAGK

-508 SQAATEELLG
+508 SEGATRDATGAQELT
-518 WRYPASNKETGWIVT
+518 SNFETGWIVT
-533 VCNMLKKYVEEDGL
+533 VCNMLKKYAEEDGL

-558 TIKDVAGKII
+558 TIKDVAGQII

-595 DSNHNGYVEGG
+595 DSKPNGYVEGG
-606 TPLQWGTPVNLEET
+606 TPLRWGTPVNLEET

-631 NVDQSVGKW
+631 DVDQSVGKW
-640 TQITALLDAAKSDYE
+640 TQITALLNAAKSDYE
-655 TGAHSTWYYNDI
+655 AGAHSTWYYNDI
-667 GGYFGSASTDNVKA
+667 GGYFDSASTDNVKA

-716 YGLTNT
+716 YGLTST

-743 SGSSSQSNAYNAA
+743 SGSSSQSTYNAA
-756 YSKGGNAIGWDK
+756 YSKGGNAIGWD

>member
-1 MKRKVLLSGMFVA
+1 MKRIVLLSGMFVA

-71 TSTGVPVYWKP
+71 TPTGVPVYWKP

-104 LVKPQEGEGYQHL
+104 LVKPQEGEGKQHL

-127 GLQWGTDDEH
+127 GLQWGKDDEH

-152 EEDQTGKITANI
+152 EENQTGKITANI

-211 IDLQFKNLVTVLD
+211 IDLHFKNLVTVLD

-230 ESGGEP
+230 ERGDP

-249 KNIILTGDFTC
+249 NNIILTGDFTC

-289 SIPCYNRQTDEF
+289 SIPCYNSQTDEF

-315 IIPDDDESHAITPR
+315 IIPDDDKSHTITPR

-343 RKVLRTAD
+343 RKVLQTAD
-351 VVPHKINRVLLPYLE
+351 VVPHKINRVRLPHLE
-366 AGGVNY
+366 AGGTNY
-372 WMSNLNPN
+372 WMSNLDPR
-380 IYVTELSIPGS
+380 IYVTEISWPGS
-391 KYSFLTSDNNSD
+391 KMSLLTKANNAD
-403 VEYQATTT
+403 IVYQSTTID
-411 EQQFLN
+411 QQLN
-417 GVRAFH
+417 DGVRAFIFQTERDRKGTLYLTANGNRINTTLSQGLRQIASFLDTA
-423 VQTAADYSYRTTI
+423 VQNGKRESAFVLVSYKQSSGSGNENDWMRSLQSTI
-436 DVTNPD
+436 NDCA
-442 RYTEEDLYIAVG
+442 EDPQYRVF
-454 SEVLRAQPGNIWDAM
+454 N
-469 FGTGDPIPLR
+469 GTL
-479 TFLQEL
+479 
-485 KENLDDAISAGK
+485 S
-497 TNEFAVVNLTY
+497 
-508 SQAATEELLG
+508 
-518 WRYPASNKETGWIVT
+518 
-533 VCNMLKKYVEEDGL
+533 
-547 PIYTGEITPNT
+547 PNT
-558 TIKDVAGKII
+558 TLGDVANKII
-568 VHVNINT
+568 VKCNYNSADMISGVGTAPMLYTLWTT
-575 PSLANR
+575 P
-581 MTEATDYPAIFSWW
+581 
-595 DSNHNGYVEGG
+595 YVEGG
-606 TPLQWGTPVNLEET
+606 LDMPWNDPNGGK
-620 SNMTWLYQELT
+620 SFTWLYQEVTSVYDPDRNSGLFEAEAEATKNEKKEYIQKIFDESVAAYQTNEAHDIWFMNDLGGYYIYREFLQGNTIDVPNLT
-631 NVDQSVGKW
+631 NEMN
-640 TQITALLDAAKSDYE
+640 T
-655 TGAHSTWYYNDI
+655 
-667 GGYFGSASTDNVKA
+667 FGVQ
-681 LSAVYVPEM
+681 L
-690 IRELQERNVNYS
+690 LQERTENAG
-702 LGTMLTNFADGEQG
+702 LGLVYMNFADKQTDSGVQ
-716 YGLTNT
+716 YHSDW
-722 YNTRELIQTI
+722 LIQTV

-738 FALRT
+738 FQLRMDAAE
-743 SGSSSQSNAYNAA
+743 SSQTYNAS
-756 YSKGGNAIGWDK
+756 YSKGGNAIGWD